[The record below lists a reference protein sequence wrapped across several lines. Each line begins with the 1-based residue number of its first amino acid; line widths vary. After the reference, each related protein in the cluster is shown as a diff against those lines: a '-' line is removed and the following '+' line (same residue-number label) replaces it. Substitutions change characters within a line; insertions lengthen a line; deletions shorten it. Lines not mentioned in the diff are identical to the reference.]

1 MSAYWVYLAMEGALA
16 LLLSMIFTASSL
28 YQVTVAGLTPLQ
40 LVLVGTTLET
50 SVFLFEVPTGVVADV
65 YSRRLSII
73 IGIFLIGLGFL
84 VEGSFPIFWLILLA
98 QVLWGVG
105 FTFTSGATQAWI
117 TDEIGEEAAGKAFLR
132 SSQVDKLGG
141 LLGIG
146 LGIILGNVRVNLP
159 IQLGGVMICLMA
171 AGLAFCMP
179 EHGFK
184 PRPSQSRNP
193 FHHMLHIFRIGLRT
207 VRTRPALITILWI
220 GLIFGLF
227 SEGYDRL
234 WTKHLIDNFA
244 GGFPFGLQPV
254 VWIGGLRAL
263 GMLFSIGAAELA
275 RRKIPT
281 GSHVGIARSLMAISA
296 LLLAGLFGFA
306 LARSLALALI
316 CYWVIA
322 MARSVISP
330 VYDAWVNQRLD
341 STVRATVLS
350 MSSQVDAV
358 GQIAGGP
365 AVGMIGSWLSVRAAL
380 TASALILLPVLA
392 LFRRAISQP
401 QVEWDQPSP
410 FPLLPEAEENG

>member
-1 MSAYWVYLAMEGALA
+1 MSAYGVYLAMEAALA

-50 SVFLFEVPTGVVADV
+50 SVFLFEVPTGVVADI

-73 IGIFLIGLGFL
+73 IGVFLIGVGFL
-84 VEGSFPIFWLILLA
+84 VEGSFPVFWLILLA

-117 TDEIGEEAAGKAFLR
+117 TDEIGEDAAGKAFLR
-132 SSQVDKLGG
+132 GSQVDKLGG

-146 LGIILGNVRVNLP
+146 LGILLGNVRVSLP
-159 IQLGGVMICLMA
+159 IQLGGVLICLLA
-171 AGLAFCMP
+171 VCLAFLMP

-184 PRPSQSRNP
+184 PQPRQSRNP
-193 FHHMLHIFRIGLRT
+193 FPHMLHIFRDGLGT
-207 VRTRPALITILWI
+207 VRARPALITILWI
-220 GLIFGLF
+220 GLIFGLY
-227 SEGYDRL
+227 SEGFDRL

-244 GGFPFGLQPV
+244 QGFPFGLQPV
-254 VWIGGLRAL
+254 VWIGGLRAVD
-263 GMLFSIGAAELA
+263 MLLSVGAAELA
-275 RRKIPT
+275 RQKIPT

-296 LLLAGLFGFA
+296 LLIAGLFGFA
-306 LARSLALALI
+306 LARSLVLAFV
-316 CYWVIA
+316 CYWVIS

-341 STVRATVLS
+341 SSVRATVLS

-365 AVGMIGSWLSVRAAL
+365 AVGLIGSWLSVRAAL
-380 TASALILLPVLA
+380 AASAFILSPVLL
-392 LFRRAISQP
+392 LFRRALSLPRVEQD
-401 QVEWDQPSP
+401 QVAPP
-410 FPLLPEAEENG
+410 PPLPDVEIDG